1 MKKKPYVKISKI
13 GIAPNAA
20 YPTPAAEEYI
30 PGEDNGAVSL
40 PINYTIEGYLVNPI
54 KETQHITVQREKR
67 NGIPVA
73 GFFSTSEVEKI
84 TKIDETTYVAKT
96 LNSVYNVEYLS
107 V

>member
-1 MKKKPYVKISKI
+1 MNKKPYVKISKV
-13 GIAPNAA
+13 GTAPNAA
-20 YPTPAAEEYI
+20 YPTPAMEDYV

-40 PINYTIEGYLVNPI
+40 PVSYTVEGYLVSPI

-84 TKIDETTYVAKT
+84 TKTNDTNYVVET
-96 LNSVYNVEYLS
+96 LNSVYTVEYIA
-107 V
+107 

>member
-20 YPTPAAEEYI
+20 YPTPAAEKYI

-40 PINYTIEGYLVNPI
+40 PINYTVEGYLVSPI

-67 NGIPVA
+67 NGVPIA

-84 TKIDETTYVAKT
+84 TKINETNYVVET
-96 LNSVYNVEYLS
+96 LNSVYTVEYIA
-107 V
+107 